1 MSALQKSAEL
11 FGNGYNCAQS
21 VLAASAADVG
31 IDLNS
36 ALKIASGFAAGLGYR
51 GEMCGA
57 VVGAYLAIGM
67 KYGFT
72 QPAEQD
78 KKDKT
83 YQLISEFLKEFK
95 RRNGTIFCKE
105 LIEYD
110 PSDPD
115 QLSQAREQ
123 NVFRE
128 KCPKFVQD
136 SSEIL
141 EKILRDN

>member
-1 MSALQKSAEL
+1 MNVSNQSAEL

-21 VLAASAADVG
+21 VLTASAADVG
-31 IDLNS
+31 IDENT

-57 VVGAYLAIGM
+57 VVGAYIAIGL
-67 KYGFT
+67 KFGFT
-72 QPAEQD
+72 QPADQD
-78 KKDKT
+78 RKDKT
-83 YQLISEFLKEFK
+83 YKLIGEFLEEFK
-95 RRNGTIFCKE
+95 RRNGTILCKE
-105 LIEYD
+105 LINYD
-110 PSDPD
+110 PGDPD
-115 QLSQAREQ
+115 QLAKAREQ

-141 EKILRDN
+141 EKILRNL

>member
-1 MSALQKSAEL
+1 MNASNQSAEL
-11 FGNGYNCAQS
+11 FDKGHNCAQS

-31 IDLNS
+31 IDEDT
-36 ALKIASGFAAGLGYR
+36 ALKITSGFAAGLGYR

-57 VVGAYLAIGM
+57 VVGAYLAIGL
-67 KYGFT
+67 KFGFA
-72 QPAEQD
+72 QPADQD

-83 YQLISEFLKEFK
+83 YKLIGEFLEEFK
-95 RRNGTIFCKE
+95 RRNGSTNCRE
-105 LIEYD
+105 LIKYD
-110 PSDPD
+110 TGDPV
-115 QLSQAREQ
+115 QLKEAREQ

-141 EKILRDN
+141 EKILHNN

>member
-1 MSALQKSAEL
+1 MNISSQSAEL
-11 FGNGYNCAQS
+11 FDKGYNCAQS
-21 VLAASAADVG
+21 VLTASAADAG
-31 IDLNS
+31 IDENT

-57 VVGAYLAIGM
+57 VVGAYLAIGL
-67 KYGFT
+67 KFGFT
-72 QPAEQD
+72 QPADQD

-83 YQLISEFLKEFK
+83 YKLIGEFLDEFK
-95 RRNGTIFCKE
+95 KRNGTILCRE
-105 LIEYD
+105 LIKYD
-110 PSDPD
+110 PGDPL
-115 QLSQAREQ
+115 QLKEAKEQ

-141 EKILRDN
+141 EKILRNN